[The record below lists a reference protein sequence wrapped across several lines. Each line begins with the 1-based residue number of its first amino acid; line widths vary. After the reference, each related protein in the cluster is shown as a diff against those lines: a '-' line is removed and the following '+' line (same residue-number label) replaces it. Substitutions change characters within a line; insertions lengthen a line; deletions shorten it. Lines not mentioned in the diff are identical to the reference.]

1 MLKRFFIFILFSSLF
16 SIEKENI
23 IDVLESYS
31 KAFGD
36 ADYSKIVSFFDY
48 PVSFNLQNKTI
59 KASSR
64 FKLKLIYKKM
74 RSELPD
80 YYSYSKFDKINIQ
93 VIDSNIALVNAGLS
107 RYKSDGSVFFQSS
120 MQYYLRLKDNEW
132 KIFSLTP
139 YTDIK
144 ILN

>member
-16 SIEKENI
+16 SVEKENI
-23 IDVLESYS
+23 IEV
-31 KAFGD
+31 GD
-36 ADYSKIVSFFDY
+36 ADYSKITSFFDY

-80 YYSYSKFDKINIQ
+80 YYSYSKFDKIDIQ

-107 RYKSDGSVFFQSS
+107 RYKSDGS
-120 MQYYLRLKDNEW
+120 
-132 KIFSLTP
+132 IF
-139 YTDIK
+139 
-144 ILN
+144 

>member
-1 MLKRFFIFILFSSLF
+1 
-16 SIEKENI
+16 
-23 IDVLESYS
+23 
-31 KAFGD
+31 
-36 ADYSKIVSFFDY
+36 
-48 PVSFNLQNKTI
+48 
-59 KASSR
+59 
-64 FKLKLIYKKM
+64 M

-120 MQYYLRLKDNEW
+120 MQYYLRLKDYEW

-139 YTDIK
+139 YK
-144 ILN
+144 KNKNF

>member
-1 MLKRFFIFILFSSLF
+1 MFSV
-16 SIEKENI
+16 EKENI
-23 IDVLESYS
+23 IEVLDNYS

-36 ADYSKIVSFFDY
+36 ADYSKIVSFFDSQ
-48 PVSFNLQNKTI
+48 VSFNLQNKTI

-80 YYSYSKFDKINIQ
+80 YYSYSKFDKIDIQ
-93 VIDSNIALVNAGLS
+93 VIDSSIALVNADLS
-107 RYKSDGSVFFQSS
+107 RYRSDGSIFFSSS

>member
-1 MLKRFFIFILFSSLF
+1 
-16 SIEKENI
+16 
-23 IDVLESYS
+23 
-31 KAFGD
+31 
-36 ADYSKIVSFFDY
+36 
-48 PVSFNLQNKTI
+48 
-59 KASSR
+59 
-64 FKLKLIYKKM
+64 M

-80 YYSYSKFDKINIQ
+80 YYSYSKFDKIDIQ

-107 RYKSDGSVFFQSS
+107 RYRSDGSIFFSSS